1 LKITIDRFEGDYA
14 VCEKENK
21 KMIHIQKSKIPIEA
35 KEGDVL
41 LINGEDIIIDQ
52 EETMKRKKEIE
63 ELVNDLWD

>member
-1 LKITIDRFEGDYA
+1 MKITIDRFEGDYA